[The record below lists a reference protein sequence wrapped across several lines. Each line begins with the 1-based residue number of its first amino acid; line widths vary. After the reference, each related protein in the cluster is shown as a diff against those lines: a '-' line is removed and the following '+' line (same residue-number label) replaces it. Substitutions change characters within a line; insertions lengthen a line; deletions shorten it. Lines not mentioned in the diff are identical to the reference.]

1 MGIYRSM
8 MIAVAAVCAIASASP
23 ASAAKC
29 VLAAGAGSGITADV
43 AKNFATMALNNS
55 MAAGGLKAK
64 GKVTMACTTT
74 LIVSECTAKQRACK

>member
-1 MGIYRSM
+1 MYRSLL
-8 MIAVAAVCAIASASP
+8 IAGAVVSALAIASP

-29 VLAAGAGSGITADV
+29 VMAAGAGSGITADV

-55 MAAGGLKAK
+55 IAAGGLKAK
-64 GKVTMACTTT
+64 GKVSMACTTT